1 MRDENIARGHL
12 IRKLEKLNQ
21 RLVELESMKAELKQ
35 VQELLQ
41 KERETFFPILH
52 KAPYGIAIIDSDG
65 KFIYINPAF
74 TNITGYTL
82 EDIFAGREW
91 FHTASPFPEYRQEI
105 IGSLKKDFIQKGVE
119 KILSVVCKNGEMKE
133 IEFKPTLLDDGR
145 IVVIFSDITERKRA
159 EDTLKESEEKYR
171 TILENIEDGYFEV
184 DIAGNL
190 TFFNDSLCR
199 MLGYSKEEMIG
210 MNNRKY
216 TDPENAKKLY
226 EAFNK
231 VYRTGEPIKGF
242 GWEVIAKDGT
252 KLFDEVSVSLMK
264 DAKGKPI
271 GFRGIARDITER
283 KRMEQALRESEAKYR
298 LLAENSTDVIWTA
311 DMDLNVTYISPSV
324 YRARGYTQEEI
335 MAMRLADQM
344 TPNSIALAIRILS
357 EELAVEAREDRD
369 LKRSRKLDLEFT
381 CKDDSTYWS
390 EVNLT
395 FIRDSEGKAVGI
407 LGVSRDITERKR
419 AEEEK
424 AILQE
429 ELRQSQKMEAVG
441 GLAGGIAHD
450 FNNLLT
456 VISGNCQLSLLELKE
471 GDSRRG
477 NIEEIKVAADRA
489 TSLTRQLL
497 AFSRR
502 QVLDMK
508 ALNLNTVIKELE
520 KMLRRMIG
528 EDVELVTSL
537 ADDLGMVKTDPGWIE
552 QVIMNLAVNARDAMP
567 SGGKLIIETNN
578 AELDE
583 PYARSHVAL
592 KPGLYVKLCVRD
604 TGVGIAPEVRDH
616 IFEPFFT
623 TKKKGKGTGL
633 GLSTVYGIVKQ
644 SGGSIRVYSEPG
656 LGTTF
661 HIYLPRVD
669 ESLEDM
675 RKKVTREELPG
686 GGETIL
692 VVEDEE
698 DVRRLAVRILEREGY
713 TVLEASCGND
723 ALVLSKDHKEPIHM
737 VLTDVVMPG
746 MSGLQLADQ
755 LIHVHPKMKVLYMSG
770 YTDNGVFHQGNL
782 KEGVN
787 YIQKPFTID
796 GLMKKMR
803 EVLNKNSSPIV

>member
-1 MRDENIARGHL
+1 LSCLGILIAPKIQDEVIKSEFPWEKQEMRDENIARGHL
-12 IRKLEKLNQ
+12 IRKLGKLNQ
-21 RLVELESMKAELKQ
+21 RLVELENIRAELRQ

-65 KFIYINPAF
+65 KLIYINPAF

-105 IGSLKKDFIQKGVE
+105 IGSLKKDVIQKGVE
-119 KILSVVCKNGEMKE
+119 KIFSVVCKNGEIKE

-145 IVVIFSDITERKRA
+145 IVMIFSDITEHKRA
-159 EDTLKESEEKYR
+159 EDTLRESEEKYR

-184 DIAGNL
+184 DIGGNL

-199 MLGYSKEEMIG
+199 MLGYSKDEMKG

-216 TDPENAKKLY
+216 TDQENAKKLY
-226 EAFNK
+226 ETFNK

-242 GWEVIAKDGT
+242 GWEVVAKDGT
-252 KLFDEVSVSLMK
+252 KLFGEVSVSLIK
-264 DAKGKPI
+264 DSKGKPV

-283 KRMEQALRESEAKYR
+283 R
-298 LLAENSTDVIWTA
+298 
-311 DMDLNVTYISPSV
+311 
-324 YRARGYTQEEI
+324 
-335 MAMRLADQM
+335 
-344 TPNSIALAIRILS
+344 
-357 EELAVEAREDRD
+357 
-369 LKRSRKLDLEFT
+369 
-381 CKDDSTYWS
+381 
-390 EVNLT
+390 
-395 FIRDSEGKAVGI
+395 
-407 LGVSRDITERKR
+407 R

-424 AILQE
+424 ATLQE
-429 ELRQSQKMEAVG
+429 ELRQSQKMEAIG

-456 VISGNCQLSLLELKE
+456 VISGNCQLSLLELQG
-471 GDSRRG
+471 GDPLKG
-477 NIEEIKVAADRA
+477 NIEEIKAAADRA

-508 ALNLNTVIKELE
+508 VLNLNAILRDLE
-520 KMLRRMIG
+520 KMLCRVIG

-537 ADDLGMVKTDPGWIE
+537 DDDLGMVKTDPGGIE

-567 SGGKLIIETNN
+567 SGGKLIIKTSN

-583 PYARSHVAL
+583 PYARSHVAI
-592 KPGLYVKLCVRD
+592 KPGLYVKLCVVD
-604 TGVGIAPEVRDH
+604 TGVGITPEVREH

-644 SGGSIRVYSEPG
+644 SGGDIWVDSEPG

-669 ESLEDM
+669 EPFEEM

-698 DVRRLAVRILEREGY
+698 DVRSLAVRILEKQGY
-713 TVLEASCGND
+713 KVLEASCGND
-723 ALVLSKDHKEPIHM
+723 ALVLSKERKEPIHM

-746 MSGLQLADQ
+746 MSGRQLADQ
-755 LIHVHPKMKVLYMSG
+755 LIHLHPKMKVLYMSG
-770 YTDNGVFHQGNL
+770 YTDNAVFHHGVL
-782 KEGVN
+782 EEGVN
-787 YIQKPFTID
+787 YIHKPFTID

-803 EVLNKNSSPIV
+803 EVLDKNSNPIV

>member
-12 IRKLEKLNQ
+12 IRKLEKINQ
-21 RLVELESMKAELKQ
+21 RLVQLESMKAELKE

-74 TNITGYTL
+74 TNITGYSL
-82 EDIFAGREW
+82 EDIFTGRKW

-105 IGSLKKDFIQKGVE
+105 IGSLKRDVIQKGVE
-119 KILSVVCKNGEMKE
+119 KIFSVVCKNGEIKE

-145 IVVIFSDITERKRA
+145 IVMIFSDITEHKRA

-184 DIAGNL
+184 DIAGSL

-199 MLGYSKEEMIG
+199 TLGYSKDEMIG

-216 TDPENAKKLY
+216 TDKENAKKLY

-242 GWEVIAKDGT
+242 GWEVVTKDGR
-252 KLFDEVSVSLMK
+252 KLFGEVSVSLIK
-264 DAKGKPI
+264 DSKGKPT

-283 KRMEQALRESEAKYR
+283 KR
-298 LLAENSTDVIWTA
+298 
-311 DMDLNVTYISPSV
+311 
-324 YRARGYTQEEI
+324 
-335 MAMRLADQM
+335 
-344 TPNSIALAIRILS
+344 
-357 EELAVEAREDRD
+357 
-369 LKRSRKLDLEFT
+369 
-381 CKDDSTYWS
+381 
-390 EVNLT
+390 
-395 FIRDSEGKAVGI
+395 
-407 LGVSRDITERKR
+407 

-424 AILQE
+424 ASLQE
-429 ELRQSQKMEAVG
+429 ILRQSQKMEAIG

-456 VISGNCQLSLLELKE
+456 VISGNCQLSLLELKG
-471 GDSRRG
+471 GDPLKG
-477 NIEEIKVAADRA
+477 NIEEIKEAADRA

-508 ALNLNTVIKELE
+508 VLNLNTIIRELE

-537 ADDLGMVKTDPGWIE
+537 ADDLGMVKTDPGYIE

-567 SGGKLIIETNN
+567 SGGKLIIETDN

-583 PYARSHVAL
+583 PYARSHVAIN
-592 KPGLYVKLCVRD
+592 PGLYVKICVSD
-604 TGVGIAPEVRDH
+604 TGVGMTPEVKERL
-616 IFEPFFT
+616 FEPFFT

-644 SGGSIRVYSEPG
+644 SGGNIWVDSEPG

-661 HIYLPRVD
+661 NIYLPRVD
-669 ESLEDM
+669 ETLEEM
-675 RKKVTREELPG
+675 RKKVTREDLPA

-698 DVRRLAVRILEREGY
+698 DVRRLAVRILERQGY

-723 ALVLSKDHKEPIHM
+723 ALVLSKERKEPIHM

-746 MSGLQLADQ
+746 MSGPQLTGQ
-755 LIHVHPKMKVLYMSG
+755 LIHLHPKMKVLYMSG
-770 YTDNGVFHQGNL
+770 YTDNAVLHHGVL
-782 KEGVN
+782 EEGVN

-803 EVLNKNSSPIV
+803 EVLDKNSSPIV

>member
-12 IRKLEKLNQ
+12 IRKLEEVNQ
-21 RLVELESMKAELKQ
+21 PIVGLESMEAELKQ

-52 KAPYGIAIIDSDG
+52 KAPYGIALIDNDG

-74 TNITGYTL
+74 SNITGYTL
-82 EDIFAGREW
+82 DDIFAGRDW
-91 FHTASPFPEYRQEI
+91 FHKASPFPEYRQEI
-105 IGSLKKDFIQKGVE
+105 IGSLKKDVIQKGVE
-119 KILSVVCKNGEMKE
+119 KIFSVVCKNGEVKE

-145 IVVIFSDITERKRA
+145 IVVILSDITERKRA
-159 EDTLKESEEKYR
+159 EDALKESEEKYR
-171 TILENIEDGYFEV
+171 SILDSIEDGYFEV
-184 DIAGNL
+184 DIAGNF

-199 MLGYSKEEMIG
+199 MLGYSKDEMIG

-216 TDPENAKKLY
+216 TDQENAKKLY
-226 EAFNK
+226 QVFNK
-231 VYRTGEPIKGF
+231 VYRTGEPTKGF
-242 GWEVIAKDGT
+242 GWEVVAKDGT
-252 KLFDEVSVSLMK
+252 KLFGEVSVSLIK
-264 DAKGKPI
+264 DSKGKPT

-283 KRMEQALRESEAKYR
+283 KR
-298 LLAENSTDVIWTA
+298 
-311 DMDLNVTYISPSV
+311 
-324 YRARGYTQEEI
+324 
-335 MAMRLADQM
+335 
-344 TPNSIALAIRILS
+344 
-357 EELAVEAREDRD
+357 
-369 LKRSRKLDLEFT
+369 
-381 CKDDSTYWS
+381 
-390 EVNLT
+390 
-395 FIRDSEGKAVGI
+395 
-407 LGVSRDITERKR
+407 

-424 AILQE
+424 ASLQE
-429 ELRQSQKMEAVG
+429 ELRQSQKMEAIG

-471 GDSRRG
+471 GDSLKG
-477 NIEEIKVAADRA
+477 NMEEIKAATDRA
-489 TSLTRQLL
+489 ASLTRQLL

-502 QVLDMK
+502 QVLDMSV
-508 ALNLNTVIKELE
+508 LNLNTIIRDLE
-520 KMLRRMIG
+520 KMLRRVIG

-567 SGGKLIIETNN
+567 FGGKLIIETDN

-583 PYARSHVAL
+583 PYARSHVAI
-592 KPGLYVKLCVRD
+592 KPGRYVKLCVND
-604 TGVGIAPEVRDH
+604 SGAGMTPEVREH

-644 SGGSIRVYSEPG
+644 TGGNIWVYSEPG
-656 LGTTF
+656 LGSTF
-661 HIYLPRVD
+661 NIYLPRMD
-669 ESLEDM
+669 ESLEEM
-675 RKKVTREELPG
+675 RKKVTKEELPG

-698 DVRRLAVRILEREGY
+698 DVRRLAVRILERQGY
-713 TVLEASCGND
+713 TVLEASSGND
-723 ALVLSKDHKEPIHM
+723 ALVLSMERKEPIHM

-746 MSGLQLADQ
+746 MSGPQLADQ
-755 LIHVHPKMKVLYMSG
+755 LIHLHPKMKVLYMSG
-770 YTDNGVFHQGNL
+770 YTDNAVFHHGIL

-787 YIQKPFTID
+787 YIQKPFTIN

-803 EVLNKNSSPIV
+803 EVLDKSSSPIILG